1 MSLSDVLE
9 MKIASQFPG
18 SLQWDEENLA
28 LTEIQKD
35 SLMKITEPKTP
46 YVHYNA
52 ETDEIEGGEDFIYDS
67 EHQLIRTLWYTEIPS
82 LDLGDRASSSSSYA
96 ASPVQ
101 TTYSSRGN
109 TPDPSPS
116 ENGSRRTS
124 FSSAGRPSSVGRP
137 GSGSSSRS
145 TSFSLPNESV
155 RREFRAS
162 SSERGEIEEE
172 EMDEESEL
180 YILYLCCSRKP
191 TLLHCSIGETR
202 SLHKGTRPSLLK

>member
-1 MSLSDVLE
+1 MRKPTKLKEV
-9 MKIASQFPG
+9 KI
-18 SLQWDEENLA
+18 
-28 LTEIQKD
+28 I
-35 SLMKITEPKTP
+35 
-46 YVHYNA
+46 
-52 ETDEIEGGEDFIYDS
+52 FINNS
-67 EHQLIRTLWYTEIPS
+67 EHQLNRTLWYTEIPS

-109 TPDPSPS
+109 TPDPS

-191 TLLHCSIGETR
+191 TLLHCSISETR
-202 SLHKGTRPSLLK
+202 SLHKGSRPSLLK